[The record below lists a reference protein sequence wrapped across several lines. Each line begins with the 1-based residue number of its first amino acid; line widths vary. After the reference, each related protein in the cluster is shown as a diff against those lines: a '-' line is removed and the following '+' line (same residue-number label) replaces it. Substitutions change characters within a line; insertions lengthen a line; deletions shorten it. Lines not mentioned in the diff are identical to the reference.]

1 MTPQSTEYLTLNQVA
16 KRFPGKSGGRI
27 HTATITRWILMGC
40 LSRDGVRV
48 KLSATRVGSRWL
60 VDPSNLDIFFAAL
73 AGNEQAPEATHM
85 GRTAEQRNRASEHA
99 ARELERRGA

>member
-27 HTATITRWILMGC
+27 HPATITRWILMGC

-60 VDPSNLDIFFAAL
+60 VDPSTRWIGGSSLPPFPVLD
-73 AGNEQAPEATHM
+73 G
-85 GRTAEQRNRASEHA
+85 G
-99 ARELERRGA
+99 GA